1 MGVLKKYI
9 HAWEIKVLV
18 CTMVYAFFLILSESN
33 AGYSISLS
41 LLLIYTVWNYKYGRY
56 GTDSKFPRP
65 ILIAYGSFFTCL
77 FIAAVFQSD
86 RTTMQLTLKYLSW
99 AFPFIPM
106 FYGYVKEKSEAGL
119 FLGAGL
125 AMFILSLY
133 GWLQIPAFFQ
143 HDWYFEY
150 RIHSIFV
157 SPNGFAQVLEQGI
170 PVCIAGA
177 VYMHKLLTKDRKN
190 RIVGL
195 ILIIQCFL
203 VLFSLIPFV
212 LSLSRG
218 SISGFLAGG
227 GTVAVVYLIR
237 LYPQYFKR
245 IGWGL
250 SLVLFMGISY
260 IYSIHIQNT
269 NEYSVADMIA
279 VTTNHDEYKSG
290 LHRPYD
296 NERLL
301 MWQSSYRMWENHK
314 LYGVGFNHWKDEYV
328 HYILPQAMERDTP
341 MPHNNIAFFFS
352 ATGLIGGIGYLIL
365 TGILLCYLL
374 YLLYNNPENILVAA
388 VLWGFIALTVHGQ
401 VDAGITNKFVMRIFF
416 GMLGIMCASVKKQN
430 FKGAVSHDNSYPD
443 GKLLL

>member
-77 FIAAVFQSD
+77 FIAAVFQPD

-125 AMFILSLY
+125 AVFILSLY

-177 VYMHKLLTKDRKN
+177 VYTYKLLTKDRKN
-190 RIVGL
+190 RIV
-195 ILIIQCFL
+195 IDFNNTMFFSIIQFDSLCVIIIARFYQR
-203 VLFSLIPFV
+203 FSGRGWDRSSCIFNSLI
-212 LSLSRG
+212 S
-218 SISGFLAGG
+218 
-227 GTVAVVYLIR
+227 T
-237 LYPQYFKR
+237 
-245 IGWGL
+245 
-250 SLVLFMGISY
+250 
-260 IYSIHIQNT
+260 
-269 NEYSVADMIA
+269 
-279 VTTNHDEYKSG
+279 
-290 LHRPYD
+290 
-296 NERLL
+296 
-301 MWQSSYRMWENHK
+301 
-314 LYGVGFNHWKDEYV
+314 
-328 HYILPQAMERDTP
+328 
-341 MPHNNIAFFFS
+341 
-352 ATGLIGGIGYLIL
+352 
-365 TGILLCYLL
+365 
-374 YLLYNNPENILVAA
+374 
-388 VLWGFIALTVHGQ
+388 
-401 VDAGITNKFVMRIFF
+401 IF
-416 GMLGIMCASVKKQN
+416 
-430 FKGAVSHDNSYPD
+430 
-443 GKLLL
+443 